1 MRLVRR
7 AIPIRCP
14 RAQSELNTHRLGEDR
29 LNRQFQTASLMRHGA
44 RISFGS
50 DWPVTTYRP
59 LDGIQVA
66 VTRQIDREAAP
77 WMPEERISVDEALA
91 AYTSGV
97 AFQAGRDDAGTL
109 RAGAR
114 ADFVLLESDPR
125 EVDPMGISEI
135 DVAATWRDGDQVFAV
150 NG

>member
-1 MRLVRR
+1 M
-7 AIPIRCP
+7 
-14 RAQSELNTHRLGEDR
+14 
-29 LNRQFQTASLMRHGA
+29 
-44 RISFGS
+44 
-50 DWPVTTYRP
+50 
-59 LDGIQVA
+59 
-66 VTRQIDREAAP
+66 
-77 WMPEERISVDEALA
+77 
-91 AYTSGV
+91 
-97 AFQAGRDDAGTL
+97 